1 MTLTDTPRLTPDTH
15 LRQLVRTHAQP
26 FTGEHKDFDEIL
38 KVIGDSSCVM
48 IGEAS
53 HGSHEFYKTRI
64 DLTRRLIEEKGFNVV
79 AAEADWP
86 DSWLVNQYV
95 KDVGESRTALD
106 SLDRFKRF
114 PTWLWRNADVL
125 SFVEWLR
132 KHNDQIP
139 NYDSK
144 VGFYG
149 LDLYSMY
156 RSASAVIDYLDEFDK
171 DAAAVARRRYQCL
184 YTFGQDEQAYGYAAS
199 LGLAKSCEEK
209 VIAAL
214 IDLQRRESQ
223 FLARDGRRCSDE
235 YFFAEQNAKLVAKAQ
250 AYYKEMFRGRVSTWN
265 LRDAHMAETLVA
277 LKQHYQRHGQAMKV
291 VVWAHNSHVGDASAT
306 QMGAQGEFNVGQ
318 LMRERMGDDCRLI
331 GFTGYTGTVTAASCW
346 GGEAERKVVRPAL
359 AGSYEDLFHSIDLPS
374 FVLPLTSLNLVAAL
388 RHPRLERAIGVIYLP
403 QTERASHYFF
413 SKLPNQFD
421 VVIHFQETLAVE
433 PIERTAQWVAGEDR
447 IEELID

>member
-1 MTLTDTPRLTPDTH
+1 MPFTEKSRLTPDTH
-15 LRQLVRTHAQP
+15 LRQLIRMHAQS
-26 FTGEHKDFDEIL
+26 FTGAYSDFDEIL
-38 KVIGDSSCVM
+38 KLVGDSSCVM

-53 HGSHEFYKTRI
+53 HGSHEFYKSRI

-86 DSWLVNQYV
+86 DSWQVNRYV
-95 KDVGESRTALD
+95 KNEGSAKTALE
-106 SLDRFKRF
+106 SLSGFQRF

-125 SFVEWLR
+125 SFVEWLK

-139 NYDSK
+139 SYDNK

-156 RSASAVIDYLDEFDK
+156 RSASSVIEYLEQFDR
-171 DAAAVARRRYQCL
+171 DAAAVARRRYECL
-184 YTFGQDEQAYGYAAS
+184 HTYGHDEQAYGYAAS
-199 LGLAKSCEEK
+199 LGLARSCEDK
-209 VIAAL
+209 VISAL
-214 IDLQRRESQ
+214 IDLQQREAR
-223 FLARDGRRCSDE
+223 FLEKDGRKGSDE
-235 YFFAEQNAKLVAKAQ
+235 YFFAQQNAKLVAKAQ

-265 LRDAHMAETLVA
+265 LRDAHMAETLIA
-277 LKQHYQRHGQAMKV
+277 LKQHFQRHGQAMKV

-346 GGEAERKVVRPAL
+346 GGDAERKVVRPAL

-374 FVLPLTSLNLVAAL
+374 FVLPFTSFNLVSAL
-388 RHPRLERAIGVIYLP
+388 RHPRLERAIGVLYLP
-403 QTERASHYFF
+403 ETERASHYFF

-433 PIERTAQWVAGEDR
+433 PLERTALWVAGEDR
-447 IEELID
+447 IEEFID